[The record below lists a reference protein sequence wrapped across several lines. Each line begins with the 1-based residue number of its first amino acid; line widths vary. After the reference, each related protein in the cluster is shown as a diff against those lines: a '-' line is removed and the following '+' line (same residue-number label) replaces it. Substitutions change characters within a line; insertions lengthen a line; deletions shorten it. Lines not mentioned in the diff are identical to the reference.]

1 MFDVKAKS
9 VSWVSFFLLNALFP
23 LLKKRNSSI
32 CMTGSPVFVLFYYA
46 QIYYH
51 GLVK

>member
-32 CMTGSPVFVLFYYA
+32 SVTVILTVGSQRVEE
-46 QIYYH
+46 
-51 GLVK
+51 